1 MSACSRVWCPTYRSI
16 AQPPAI
22 HHGIESGANTSRVS
36 SNDSGCHGRLVNE
49 RQVLRGLV
57 AVRFDVE
64 NGTEVVGGARP
75 VARQVPY
82 VVRLAARKHELR
94 RALTRCYRGAT
105 CGIVNREAELFDHL
119 AEVAAAIRD

>member
-57 AVRFDVE
+57 AVRFDIDD
-64 NGTEVVGGARP
+64 GPEVSGGALA
-75 VARQVPY
+75 VAERISDEI
-82 VVRLAARKHELR
+82 RLPARKHIL
-94 RALTRCYRGAT
+94 RGALSGQRSRPT
-105 CGIVNREAELFDHL
+105 RRIVNRQ
-119 AEVAAAIRD
+119 